1 MAIQNSKLERK
12 KPPVAHANRKGK
24 SPTILTDDKVE
35 TLLSTPNEWY
45 VIAESDN
52 WISGVKQ
59 NIESMNQTN
68 IRHLKDKGKFEVK
81 QRRNPEHGFIEIYCR
96 FVKIDGMNEKPF

>member
-1 MAIQNSKLERK
+1 MAIQSNKLIRK
-12 KPPVAHANRKGK
+12 TPPASNQSRKGK

-45 VIAESDN
+45 MIAESTN

-59 NIESMNQTN
+59 NIESMTQTN
-68 IRHLKDKGKFEVK
+68 IRHLKDKGMFEVK
-81 QRRNPEHGFIEIYCR
+81 QRKNNDGIVEIYCR
-96 FVKIDGMNEKPF
+96 FVKLEDVNNTF